1 LLAAC
6 ERRQVKPVEPKPPQV
21 EVTAPATQEVTD
33 YEEFTGRL
41 SATESVDVR
50 ARVTGYLMKVDF
62 KEGIRVDV
70 AKDALLFE
78 IDPRPYA
85 AILNQA
91 KANVLQAD
99 ARLKQANADVK
110 RNEPLV
116 KSGAVTQQDLDKMV
130 ADRDAAAAQV
140 EASKAAVDTAQLNL
154 DFCRVTAPISGQIS
168 RKYVDVGN
176 LIKADDTILTS
187 IVSVD
192 PIYAYF
198 DVDERTLLM
207 FRRLI
212 REGKIKSARETDV
225 EVDVALADEPGFLDE
240 HGYPRHRGLINFG
253 DNKVDPATGTLQI
266 RATFDNKERLLSPGM
281 FVRVRVPVGAAHPA
295 LLVPEQA
302 LTTDQGQKFV
312 YVVTPENKVDVRY
325 VRVGP
330 PHGQLRE
337 IQQGLKPND
346 RVIVSG
352 LQQVRRDIKV
362 EIVDRNQASGVR
374 NQESGVRSQ
383 GSGVRGPESGAKD
396 GSGPAKSH

>member
-1 LLAAC
+1 LAATLLCVCLSAC
-6 ERRQVKPVEPKPPQV
+6 ERRQTKPVEPKPPQV
-21 EVTAPATQEVTD
+21 EITTPVIQEVTD
-33 YEEFTGRL
+33 YQEFTGRL

-50 ARVTGYLMKVDF
+50 ARVTGYLQKVDF
-62 KEGIRVDV
+62 REGVRVDV
-70 AKDALLFE
+70 TKDALLVE
-78 IDPRPYA
+78 IDPRPYE

-91 KANVLQAD
+91 KANTLQAD

-110 RNEPLV
+110 RSEPLV
-116 KSGAVTQQDLDKMV
+116 RSGAVTPQDFDKMI

-140 EASKAAVDTAQLNL
+140 EAAKAAVETAQLNL

-168 RKYVDVGN
+168 RRYVDVGN

-212 REGKIKSARETDV
+212 REGKIKSARET
-225 EVDVALADEPGFLDE
+225 EVPIDLALADEQGFVDE

-253 DNKVDPATGTLQI
+253 DNKIDPATGTMQI
-266 RATFDNKERLLSPGM
+266 RAVFDNKERMLSPGM
-281 FVRVRVPVGAAHPA
+281 FVRVRSPIGGPHQA

-302 LTTDQGQKFV
+302 LSTDQGQKFV
-312 YVVTPENKVDVRY
+312 YVVTPANKVDVRY

-330 PHGQLRE
+330 QHGSLRE
-337 IQQGLKPND
+337 IEQGLKPD
-346 RVIVSG
+346 ERVIVSG

-362 EIVDRNQASGVR
+362 E
-374 NQESGVRSQ
+374 
-383 GSGVRGPESGAKD
+383 PK
-396 GSGPAKSH
+396 PAEAVAQKMTSALPRPH